1 MDLRISTTGNT
12 LIFPSTDI
20 FMRVRRPCFFLSLG
34 DEREEGSGKREGE
47 GKGAMKGG
55 KEKERQGPPMSE
67 VC

>member
-1 MDLRISTTGNT
+1 MDMRISTTGNT

-47 GKGAMKGG
+47 GRG
-55 KEKERQGPPMSE
+55 R
-67 VC
+67 